1 MRVRW
6 QPVAVRGL
14 HAYAVPSARVG
25 QQPDPSARRDVL
37 SGLLAAGF
45 LLSVVL
51 AVVVIVLGVPEYA
64 EPAAA
69 DEAHAGVAGQG
80 TADSAP
86 LPSTSAAAGAMAS
99 PTSALPDTLK
109 GYRWPVRGGMV
120 GEYYDWAEDGRF
132 IIDGRRVHAGLVI
145 TWFEGALV
153 KSAHAGTVVSA
164 GREWEREVGYDG
176 SLDEVYARLKRRGE
190 QPTQGIVIDD
200 GNGYRSVYSGLQD
213 LRVKAGDTVKPGTV
227 IGAMSRTEGRQMMRY
242 QLVRMD
248 GDWLRVADPERK
260 RGYPDYAREHVD
272 PLSVLSLQTD
282 RRADTAKRPPP
293 ARPPRLS
300 QY

>member
-1 MRVRW
+1 M
-6 QPVAVRGL
+6 AVRGL

-51 AVVVIVLGVPEYA
+51 AVVIIVLGVPEYA

-69 DEAHAGVAGQG
+69 GQAQAGVASDEA
-80 TADSAP
+80 ADGAPFPSAE
-86 LPSTSAAAGAMAS
+86 AATGAMAS
-99 PTSALPDTLK
+99 PTSPLPDALK

-120 GEYYDWAEDGRF
+120 GEYYDWAADGHF
-132 IIDGRRVHAGLVI
+132 VIDGRRVHAGLVI

-153 KSAHAGTVVSA
+153 KAAHGGTVVSA
-164 GREWEREVGYDG
+164 GREWEREIGYDG

-213 LRVKAGDTVKPGTV
+213 LRVAAGDTVKPGTI

-248 GDWLRVADPERK
+248 GDWMRVADPDRK

-272 PLSVLSLQTD
+272 PLSVLSLEAA
-282 RRADTAKRPPP
+282 RRADTSKRPPP